1 NAIGMAAVMIPWGET
16 IPALASGAVAGVS
29 TSSVSGVDGKF
40 WEFLKYV
47 YPTNHVWSSQML
59 NVNLDSWKALTPE
72 QQKIVSD
79 VAAKMEPTFW
89 ANSLKADVDSLNRLK
104 EGGMEVVPVSDAMM
118 TEIRAKTA
126 PQMEAFLKR
135 VPAADAPVKAYLAE
149 MKRG

>member
-1 NAIGMAAVMIPWGET
+1 MET
-16 IPALASGAVAGVS
+16 
-29 TSSVSGVDGKF
+29 
-40 WEFLKYV
+40 
-47 YPTNHVWSSQML
+47 
-59 NVNLDSWKALTPE
+59 
-72 QQKIVSD
+72 
-79 VAAKMEPTFW
+79 TFW